1 MLRFLHPPKSPAS
14 TLARKDQKIQV
25 SFTLNLLK
33 NKSNKFVK
41 IDDVLFHSS
50 PNRNEN
56 RLVLPNNLLDAL
68 IVSKHITVFGLHHSK
83 TRMRREIASRY
94 FVDMRTLNFK
104 LNAITKSCIQCQ
116 FNSTSPKQ
124 HILKQT
130 NFVYAPRVTWAVDI
144 IPSMSTTPKGNS
156 AIFLAVDMFTGYV
169 QLKPLK
175 SRKTDELIE
184 AVKSTIIL
192 PFGIP
197 KFFRCDNESAMAN
210 STDFH
215 KFMEPLGVQF
225 LPCSTASPWSNGAAE
240 RAVQTIKKT
249 IRTFSQQ
256 ENVEDR
262 WDDYLHFFVSAHN
275 KSTSIYGFSPE
286 QLHFGLGKG

>member
-1 MLRFLHPPKSPAS
+1 
-14 TLARKDQKIQV
+14 
-25 SFTLNLLK
+25 
-33 NKSNKFVK
+33 
-41 IDDVLFHSS
+41 
-50 PNRNEN
+50 
-56 RLVLPNNLLDAL
+56 
-68 IVSKHITVFGLHHSK
+68 
-83 TRMRREIASRY
+83 
-94 FVDMRTLNFK
+94 
-104 LNAITKSCIQCQ
+104 
-116 FNSTSPKQ
+116 
-124 HILKQT
+124 
-130 NFVYAPRVTWAVDI
+130 
-144 IPSMSTTPKGNS
+144 
-156 AIFLAVDMFTGYV
+156 MFTGYV

-262 WDDYLHFFVSAHN
+262 WDDYLHFFVSAHK
-275 KSTSIYGFSPE
+275 KSTSI
-286 QLHFGLGKG
+286 

>member
-1 MLRFLHPPKSPAS
+1 
-14 TLARKDQKIQV
+14 
-25 SFTLNLLK
+25 
-33 NKSNKFVK
+33 
-41 IDDVLFHSS
+41 
-50 PNRNEN
+50 
-56 RLVLPNNLLDAL
+56 
-68 IVSKHITVFGLHHSK
+68 
-83 TRMRREIASRY
+83 
-94 FVDMRTLNFK
+94 MRTLNFK

-144 IPSMSTTPKGNS
+144 IPSMTTTLKGHS

-197 KFFRCDNESAMAN
+197 KFLR
-210 STDFH
+210 
-215 KFMEPLGVQF
+215 L
-225 LPCSTASPWSNGAAE
+225 
-240 RAVQTIKKT
+240 
-249 IRTFSQQ
+249 
-256 ENVEDR
+256 
-262 WDDYLHFFVSAHN
+262 
-275 KSTSIYGFSPE
+275 
-286 QLHFGLGKG
+286 

>member
-1 MLRFLHPPKSPAS
+1 MSYQDFANTTKFLTPGTISIEAI
-14 TLARKDQKIQV
+14 RKAQKAD

-94 FVDMRTLNFK
+94 FVDMRTLNLK

-116 FNSTSPKQ
+116 FNSSSPKQ

-130 NFVYAPRVTWAVDI
+130 NFVYAL
-144 IPSMSTTPKGNS
+144 S
-156 AIFLAVDMFTGYV
+156 
-169 QLKPLK
+169 
-175 SRKTDELIE
+175 LIH
-184 AVKSTIIL
+184 I
-192 PFGIP
+192 
-197 KFFRCDNESAMAN
+197 
-210 STDFH
+210 
-215 KFMEPLGVQF
+215 
-225 LPCSTASPWSNGAAE
+225 
-240 RAVQTIKKT
+240 
-249 IRTFSQQ
+249 
-256 ENVEDR
+256 
-262 WDDYLHFFVSAHN
+262 
-275 KSTSIYGFSPE
+275 
-286 QLHFGLGKG
+286 

>member
-1 MLRFLHPPKSPAS
+1 
-14 TLARKDQKIQV
+14 
-25 SFTLNLLK
+25 
-33 NKSNKFVK
+33 
-41 IDDVLFHSS
+41 
-50 PNRNEN
+50 
-56 RLVLPNNLLDAL
+56 
-68 IVSKHITVFGLHHSK
+68 
-83 TRMRREIASRY
+83 MRS
-94 FVDMRTLNFK
+94 LNFK
-104 LNAITKSCIQCQ
+104 LNTLTKSCIQCQ

-144 IPSMSTTPKGNS
+144 IPSMTITPKGHS
-156 AIFLAVDMFTGYV
+156 AIFLAVNMFTGYV

-184 AVKSTIIL
+184 AVNSTIIL

-197 KFFRCDNESAMAN
+197 KFFRCNNESAMAN
-210 STDFH
+210 SADFH

-262 WDDYLHFFVSAHN
+262 WDDYLHFFVSDHN
-275 KSTSIYGFSPE
+275 KINFNLWLFTRTITFWLFKPSNY
-286 QLHFGLGKG
+286 

>member
-1 MLRFLHPPKSPAS
+1 MSRITIFWIV
-14 TLARKDQKIQV
+14 TFARI
-25 SFTLNLLK
+25 
-33 NKSNKFVK
+33 
-41 IDDVLFHSS
+41 LFCRKKHS
-50 PNRNEN
+50 EE
-56 RLVLPNNLLDAL
+56 L
-68 IVSKHITVFGLHHSK
+68 
-83 TRMRREIASRY
+83 
-94 FVDMRTLNFK
+94 
-104 LNAITKSCIQCQ
+104 Q
-116 FNSTSPKQ
+116 
-124 HILKQT
+124 
-130 NFVYAPRVTWAVDI
+130 
-144 IPSMSTTPKGNS
+144 
-156 AIFLAVDMFTGYV
+156 LAV
-169 QLKPLK
+169 
-175 SRKTDELIE
+175 E

-286 QLHFGLGKG
+286 QLHFGFSNPAITDLIEIWPKIIDQQDYAKQIFIQIEKARNTAREKAKAWNKTQQLTRSSLLISTSRSPSFPAKNLST